1 MFKLNA
7 PVNIKINV
15 AGKIDDKLK
24 PSQHFFSLGKNIY
37 PYLLVNLRS
46 GASFIRVDGPKDY
59 KRVTGTS
66 IGVGL
71 AWGISR
77 YMNLFSDPTEMCA
90 AAIKGDSSKI
100 DMMVGDI
107 YGGDYKG
114 IGFPANMIASSF
126 GRLQ

>member
-1 MFKLNA
+1 
-7 PVNIKINV
+7 
-15 AGKIDDKLK
+15 
-24 PSQHFFSLGKNIY
+24 
-37 PYLLVNLRS
+37 
-46 GASFIRVDGPKDY
+46 
-59 KRVTGTS
+59 
-66 IGVGL
+66 VGL

-126 GRLQ
+126 GRLQQVEDTSQTSKDDIARSLITLIAGNNLIFSKIIA